1 MSNQKVPYPK
11 VDMQAIHPEDKP
23 DLILAYIIKQWDY
36 LSEESQAEILG
47 RTEKYAQENRA
58 KSQAWLEKMVSTR
71 KTQIQNMTVH
81 LSDAH
86 ALANYV
92 AYSLLH
98 LPNFF
103 GVRIIRPKEYWR
115 LWDAC
120 MATLLHNENNSEAK
134 EEAHV

>member
-1 MSNQKVPYPK
+1 MSNLKVPYPK

-23 DLILAYIIKQWDY
+23 DQILAYIIKQWDY

-58 KSQAWLEKMVSTR
+58 WLEKMVSTR

-81 LSDAH
+81 LSDAQ

-115 LWDAC
+115 VWDAC
-120 MATLLHNENNSEAK
+120 MAILIQTENTTE